1 MGTLCVAGCK
11 DEQNTSGR
19 GTRGPRDSGDIAAS
33 GPPVDVRGAIY
44 IPARA
49 FNIYQMWKRYDP
61 KIVER
66 DLGYAKRVNLN
77 AIRVWTSYGWWNA
90 DRKGLE
96 QSFEHLLTAAEE
108 RGIRVLVGLF
118 DAVGAE
124 ANSETLLDRNLST
137 ATAVSE
143 PGDYVMEDS
152 DHWSGVRRYVNW
164 FMDRYRNDDRLLAIS
179 VMNEPGWSAT
189 ERRFAR
195 AMFREAAKRK
205 GSVPLSIGATS
216 LTNSARFVDWG
227 ADVVQFHYNFP
238 RNREII
244 RQLLND
250 ANELQDV
257 LEKPVWLTEW
267 QRVRR
272 SGGGFGGDIQ
282 GTEWQPNYA
291 TMAPVIRE
299 ASVGSFF
306 WSLMVKPAWV
316 PAQRKHDVVNGL
328 FHEDGAVWSLKDAR
342 AIKSMSGESGYQ
354 GRERRQRPM
363 WMRRN
368 RNTEN
373 DNRSA

>member
-1 MGTLCVAGCK
+1 
-11 DEQNTSGR
+11 
-19 GTRGPRDSGDIAAS
+19 
-33 GPPVDVRGAIY
+33 VDVRGAIY

-49 FNIYQMWKRYDP
+49 FNLYQMWKRYDP

-77 AIRVWTSYGWWNA
+77 ALRVWLSYAWWNA
-90 DRKGLE
+90 DRKDLE
-96 QSFEHLLTAAEE
+96 RKFEHLLTVAEK

-124 ANSETLLDRNLST
+124 ANGETLTDRNLQT

-143 PGDYVMEDS
+143 PGDYVMEDPA
-152 DHWSGVRRYVNW
+152 HWSGVRRYVNW

-179 VMNEPGWSAT
+179 AMNEPGWSAT

-195 AMFREAAKRK
+195 AMFQEVANRK
-205 GSVPLSIGATS
+205 GSVPLSVGATS

-238 RNREII
+238 RNPEII
-244 RQLLND
+244 RQLL
-250 ANELQDV
+250 AEASELQQA
-257 LEKPVWLTEW
+257 LGRPVWLTEW

-272 SGGGFGGDIQ
+272 SGGGFGGKIE

-291 TMAPVIRE
+291 TLAPLIRN
-299 ASVGSFF
+299 ASIGSFF

-316 PAQRKHDVVNGL
+316 PAQRKQGVVNGL
-328 FHEDGAVWSLKDAR
+328 FHEDGAVWSQKDAR
-342 AIKSMSGESGYQ
+342 AIKSMSGENAFSGT
-354 GRERRQRPM
+354 ERRRRPK
-363 WMRRN
+363 WMRL
-368 RNTEN
+368 NTSTGTSTGTSTPKKN
-373 DNRSA
+373 GTN